1 MLSALHHPARR
12 QAGRLPP
19 LTLHR
24 HLHEHAERRR
34 LLVGGHARCCAGA
47 RLANVVGATLLQ
59 PRLHDVRGGGEEGGR
74 HGGEGSREKQDQRT
88 CTGREGILEYDPGRV
103 SVRRCG
109 TGELQ
114 LVGVQGCAWG
124 GGAPSSGPSGASTVR
139 AAA

>member
-1 MLSALHHPARR
+1 MLSALRHPARR

-34 LLVGGHARCCAGA
+34 LLFLSHARCCAGA
-47 RLANVVGATLLQ
+47 RLATVVGATLLQ
-59 PRLHDVRGGGEEGGR
+59 PRLHDVRGRGEECGR

-88 CTGREGILEYDPGRV
+88 CTGREGILECEPGRA
-103 SVRRCG
+103 SVCRCG

-114 LVGVQGCAWG
+114 LVGAQGCACG

>member
-19 LTLHR
+19 RALHR

-34 LLVGGHARCCAGA
+34 LVFLSHARCCAGA

-59 PRLHDVRGGGEEGGR
+59 PRLHDVRGRGEECGR
-74 HGGEGSREKQDQRT
+74 HGGEGSREQEDQRT
-88 CTGREGILEYDPGRV
+88 CTGREGISECEPGRV

-124 GGAPSSGPSGASTVR
+124 GGALSSGPSGASTVR